1 MVPVGVLFSLL
12 IYDNGH
18 MLSIRAQW
26 LICVWLFA
34 TPGQVVDSGTILDL
48 CMCSVTKSG
57 LPLCHPMDCS
67 TSGFPI
73 LHHLPEF
80 AQIHVHWVGDATQP
94 SYFCYPLLLSPS
106 IFPSIRVF
114 SNESVLCISW
124 PKYWSFS
131 FSISPSSEYSGLIS
145 FRTDWSDVLPVQSRL
160 SLDWCLPS
168 QNQSSTMWKSLK
180 QDLRIVWGFK

>member
-1 MVPVGVLFSLL
+1 MGIPKNQATTHFLAFYGWPVMVPVGVLFSLL

-26 LICVWLFA
+26 LIRVWLFA

-80 AQIHVHWVGDATQP
+80 AQIHVHWVYDAIQP
-94 SYFCYPLLLSPS
+94 SYPLLALFSCPQSFPASGSFPVSWLFASAGQS
-106 IFPSIRVF
+106 IGASVSASGFQWIFRVDF
-114 SNESVLCISW
+114 L
-124 PKYWSFS
+124 
-131 FSISPSSEYSGLIS
+131 
-145 FRTDWSDVLPVQSRL
+145 
-160 SLDWCLPS
+160 
-168 QNQSSTMWKSLK
+168 
-180 QDLRIVWGFK
+180 